1 MDIGGGRAKHD
12 LSHLSIS
19 LRMARIR
26 TSVCVIAAPPTG
38 PASSRILLPA
48 ATTSSGP
55 IDFFDVVPPPTYPIP
70 SSMLTNA
77 EFASD
82 KTGSMGY
89 RESSRSKVRRPRVR
103 AFPPDDLLLLGGRIV
118 AIVVLIEVEDE
129 EEGED
134 EDDRLVSDRGGWDA
148 VDRSGGGRST
158 DIRIGIGAG
167 DEAAPVMTKEEGPE

>member
-1 MDIGGGRAKHD
+1 
-12 LSHLSIS
+12 
-19 LRMARIR
+19 MARIR

-55 IDFFDVVPPPTYPIP
+55 IDFFDVVLPPTYPIP

-103 AFPPDDLLLLGGRIV
+103 AFPPDDLLLGGRFV
-118 AIVVLIEVEDE
+118 AIVVLIEVEEDE
-129 EEGED
+129 EEDEEEEEED

-158 DIRIGIGAG
+158 DIRIGMGAG
-167 DEAAPVMTKEEGPE
+167 DEAAPVRTKEEGPE

>member
-1 MDIGGGRAKHD
+1 M
-12 LSHLSIS
+12 
-19 LRMARIR
+19 
-26 TSVCVIAAPPTG
+26 
-38 PASSRILLPA
+38 
-48 ATTSSGP
+48 
-55 IDFFDVVPPPTYPIP
+55 
-70 SSMLTNA
+70 
-77 EFASD
+77 
-82 KTGSMGY
+82 
-89 RESSRSKVRRPRVR
+89 RRPRVR
-103 AFPPDDLLLLGGRIV
+103 AFPPDDLLLLGGRTF